1 MAMPRAAAAND
12 SPSPSAA
19 AVPAGP
25 TAKPDQLDDTA
36 QPSDDASLASANLDA
51 LPVGQSA
58 NDPTD
63 DLSDED
69 DEPVFRITGA
79 TLGLR

>member
-1 MAMPRAAAAND
+1 VEPHQ
-12 SPSPSAA
+12 P
-19 AVPAGP
+19 
-25 TAKPDQLDDTA
+25 DDTA
-36 QPSDDASLASANLDA
+36 PPSDEASLASADLDA

-58 NDPTD
+58 NDPD
-63 DLSDED
+63 NDLSDED